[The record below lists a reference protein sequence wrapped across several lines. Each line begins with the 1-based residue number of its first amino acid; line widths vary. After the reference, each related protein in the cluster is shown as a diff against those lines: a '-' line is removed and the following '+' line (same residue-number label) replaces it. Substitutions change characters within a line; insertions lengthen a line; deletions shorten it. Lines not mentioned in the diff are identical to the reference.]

1 MSTTPAT
8 EAEPVEHPPTAA
20 TPRSGRGWLAWAGL
34 LLPLAAIA
42 VFVAVETLRPAAEEA
57 TIGAAAT
64 EFELA
69 DTAGGTQSLERALAE
84 GEQGALL
91 YFSMGVGCGG
101 CFAQIPEI
109 EPALTARGIR
119 LVSVVV
125 DDPEIARIEAERY
138 GATTPLALDPD
149 RSVSEAYG
157 MLGVYGH
164 GDRPSHSFVS
174 IDADGT
180 ITDVQHYAEMFVPL
194 DQLLADLDLADLDLS
209 DQT

>member
-8 EAEPVEHPPTAA
+8 EPAPDLQLPAAPPAR
-20 TPRSGRGWLAWAGL
+20 PGRGWLAWVGL
-34 LLPLAAIA
+34 LLPLLAIGALVAA
-42 VFVAVETLRPAAEEA
+42 ETLRPATDPA
-57 TIGAAAT
+57 TIGAVAPD
-64 EFELA
+64 FELA

-84 GEQGALL
+84 GSDGAML

-109 EPALTARGIR
+109 EPALTERGIR

-125 DDPEIARIEAERY
+125 DDPDITRIEAERY
-138 GATTPLALDPD
+138 GATGPIALDLD

-164 GDRPSHSFVS
+164 GDRPSHSFVRV
-174 IDADGT
+174 DAEGT
-180 ITDVQHYAEMFVPL
+180 ITDVRHYAEMFVPL
-194 DQLLADLDLADLDLS
+194 EQLLADLDLRDRNPIP
-209 DQT
+209 

>member
-8 EAEPVEHPPTAA
+8 EPTPHVHPPAP
-20 TPRSGRGWLAWAGL
+20 PRSGRGWLAWAGL
-34 LLPLAAIA
+34 LLPLLAIA
-42 VFVAVETLRPAAEEA
+42 AFVAAEALRPTSAPA
-57 TIGAAAT
+57 TIGSTAPS
-64 EFELA
+64 FELV

-84 GEQGALL
+84 GPDGALL

-109 EPALTARGIR
+109 EPQLADRGIR

-125 DDPEIARIEAERY
+125 DDPEITRVEAERY
-138 GATTPLALDPD
+138 GATTPIALDPD

-164 GDRPSHSFVS
+164 DDRPAHSFVRVG
-174 IDADGT
+174 ADGT
-180 ITDVQHYAEMFVPL
+180 ISAVRHYAEMFVPL
-194 DQLLADLDLADLDLS
+194 DKLLVDLDLVDR
-209 DQT
+209 

>member
-1 MSTTPAT
+1 MSITHAT
-8 EAEPVEHPPTAA
+8 EPAPGVHPPAG
-20 TPRSGRGWLAWAGL
+20 PERRSSRKWLAWAGL
-34 LLPLAAIA
+34 LLPLLAIEA
-42 VFVAVETLRPAAEEA
+42 FVAAETLRPEPAPATSGSAAPD
-57 TIGAAAT
+57 
-64 EFELA
+64 FELA

-84 GEQGALL
+84 GTDGALL

-109 EPALTARGIR
+109 EPALTERGIP

-125 DDPEIARIEAERY
+125 DDPEITRIEAERY
-138 GATTPLALDPD
+138 GATSPIALDPD

-164 GDRPSHSFVS
+164 GDRPSHSFVR

-180 ITDVQHYAEMFVPL
+180 ISDVLHYAEMFVPL
-194 DQLLADLDLADLDLS
+194 DQLLADLDLTDRKLIP
-209 DQT
+209 

>member
-1 MSTTPAT
+1 M
-8 EAEPVEHPPTAA
+8 AA
-20 TPRSGRGWLAWAGL
+20 WSGL
-34 LLPLAAIA
+34 LLPLLVLAA
-42 VFVAVETLRPAAEEA
+42 FVAVETVRPAPEAA
-57 TIGAAAT
+57 TIGSAAPG
-64 EFELA
+64 FELA

-109 EPALTARGIR
+109 EPALAERGIR

-125 DDPEIARIEAERY
+125 DDPEITRIEAERY
-138 GATTPLALDPD
+138 GATTPIALDPD

-164 GDRPSHSFVS
+164 GDRPSHSFVHV
-174 IDADGT
+174 DNDGT
-180 ITDVQHYAEMFVPL
+180 ISDVHHYAEMFVPL
-194 DQLLADLDLADLDLS
+194 DQLLADLDLP
-209 DQT
+209 T